1 MQEDQNKRIF
11 LFDFHIIIQS
21 LPKISLRKELDEDDN
36 ENILLLNLN
45 EYIHFNVF
53 DVVIF
58 IMLLDYSFF
67 NALTR
72 RVITRT

>member
-11 LFDFHIIIQS
+11 LFDFHIIIHS
-21 LPKISLRKELDEDDN
+21 LPKISLRKELDDN

-53 DVVIF
+53 DVKYFTCFIIIF
-58 IMLLDYSFF
+58 
-67 NALTR
+67 TR
-72 RVITRT
+72 IFPKH